1 MTLPAATTVPG
12 RRQIRSTRP
21 IVVAGIQRM
30 SSGTSVPRPRTSRSI
45 GPRLTVSIQTVARS
59 TLGAAGFSRD
69 TPSVMRP
76 TSDSATTP

>member
-1 MTLPAATTVPG
+1 MMLPAATTVPG
-12 RRQIRSTRP
+12 RSTIRSTRP

-59 TLGAAGFSRD
+59 TPGAAGFRRE

-76 TSDSATTP
+76 TTDRAATP